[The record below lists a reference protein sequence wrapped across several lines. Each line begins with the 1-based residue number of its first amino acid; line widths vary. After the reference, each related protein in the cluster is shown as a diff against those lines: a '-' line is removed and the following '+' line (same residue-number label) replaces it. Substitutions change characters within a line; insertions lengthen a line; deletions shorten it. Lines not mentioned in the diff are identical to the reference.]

1 MKKSFFKVT
10 DRQWFGL
17 ILSIII
23 SMLIWW
29 ELVFISH
36 KNEDEIKISK
46 VQWCGLGVSVI
57 IGTLSW
63 FKTVNIVDK

>member
-1 MKKSFFKVT
+1 MTSFFKVT

-17 ILSIII
+17 ILSIMI

-29 ELVFISH
+29 ELVFITH
-36 KNEDEIKISK
+36 TNDDDEMKIGK
-46 VQWCGLGVSVI
+46 MQWCGLGLSII
-57 IGTLSW
+57 IGALGW

>member
-1 MKKSFFKVT
+1 MGSFFKVT

-17 ILSIII
+17 ILSIMI

-29 ELVFISH
+29 ELVFITH
-36 KNEDEIKISK
+36 KDEDDMKIGK
-46 VQWCGLGVSVI
+46 MQWCGLGLSI
-57 IGTLSW
+57 LIGGLGW

>member
-1 MKKSFFKVT
+1 MGSFFKVT

-23 SMLIWW
+23 SMLWWW
-29 ELVFISH
+29 ELVFITH
-36 KNEDEIKISK
+36 KDEDEMKITK
-46 VQWCGLGVSVI
+46 MQWCGLGIGII
-57 IGTLSW
+57 IGSLGW